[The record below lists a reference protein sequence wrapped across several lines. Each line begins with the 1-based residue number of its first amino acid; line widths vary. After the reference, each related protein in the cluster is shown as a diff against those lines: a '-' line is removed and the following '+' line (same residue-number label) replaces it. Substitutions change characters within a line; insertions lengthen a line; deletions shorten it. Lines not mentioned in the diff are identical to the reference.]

1 MKHIVLL
8 LSAVL
13 LASCQSTL
21 SAYQAGSA
29 AEARAYVK
37 RAVETGVAP
46 KSTEAELIAEQSLGK
61 PAEGKWDS
69 QKIERYISK
78 YTDEHPRVVAIN
90 RAANRGQITEKV
102 RQLMIAEVEA
112 QEEREAEERAAAL
125 QYSSSSLN
133 QTATQINQSS
143 SYRMNSA
150 LMQNPSTSSPYGGG
164 YGAGLSNG
172 APY

>member
-8 LSAVL
+8 LSAAL
-13 LASCQSTL
+13 LVSCQSTL
-21 SAYQAGSA
+21 PDYQAGSA
-29 AEARAYVK
+29 AEAKAYVK

-46 KSTEAELIAEQSLGK
+46 KSTEAELIADKSAGK
-61 PAEGKWDS
+61 PQEGKWDA
-69 QKIERYISK
+69 QKIERYISR
-78 YTDEHPRVVAIN
+78 YIEENPRVVAIN

-112 QEEREAEERAAAL
+112 QKEREAEERAAAL
-125 QYSSSSLN
+125 QYSSSALN
-133 QTATQINQSS
+133 QTATQINQGS